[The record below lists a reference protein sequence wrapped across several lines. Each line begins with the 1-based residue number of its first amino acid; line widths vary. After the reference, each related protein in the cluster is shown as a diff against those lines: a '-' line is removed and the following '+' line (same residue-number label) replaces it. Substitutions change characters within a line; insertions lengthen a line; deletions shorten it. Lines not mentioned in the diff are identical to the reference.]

1 MSWNFRP
8 AKSFT
13 DRRGLFVGLIGGTN
27 SGKTWSAMRL
37 ARGIAGPEGKIAV
50 LDTEGGRTLH
60 LAMDFDFDAEVMDP
74 PFRPERFADAAKAVE
89 DAGYACLLIDSFS
102 MEWRGM
108 GGVLD
113 WQTAEYTRLGSREE
127 MKLMSWAAPKQ
138 AHKMMVASLLQRR
151 MPVVFAMRAE
161 EKVYKAAGKI
171 VKRWAPICEKEFP
184 FELTV
189 SFMLQADR
197 KGVIDLSDPRTF
209 KMEGHHRAIFRDG
222 DQISEAHGAAL
233 AAWANGKAA
242 SVAVDP
248 FHDAK
253 DAAARGT
260 KALQEWWGGVGR
272 PHQRA
277 LKDRLGELKAVANAA
292 DDAGADGSEPDD
304 PFAITQPKDTAKV
317 DDPPFTPAGDAA
329 WVQVSP
335 ETAGP
340 AAGAQDGQ
348 QDAAPS
354 GGDWPLLDADGWL
367 AQVYALSDII
377 DACTN
382 AKALSVIQAAPKFA
396 EPYAAM
402 KRHAPKSADAVDEM
416 VKKRRE
422 ALAP

>member
-8 AKSFT
+8 AKTFT

-161 EKVYKAAGKI
+161 EKVYKVGSKI
-171 VKRWAPICEKEFP
+171 NKRWAPICEKEFP

-277 LKDRLGELKAVANAA
+277 LKDRLGELKAVASAA
-292 DDAGADGSEPDD
+292 DDSGADGSEIED
-304 PFAITQPKDTAKV
+304 PFAISKPTEELGQNSSGTAASEPNEPPKELGQPEDEWSLV
-317 DDPPFTPAGDAA
+317 PP
-329 WVQVSP
+329 
-335 ETAGP
+335 
-340 AAGAQDGQ
+340 
-348 QDAAPS
+348 
-354 GGDWPLLDADGWL
+354 GDWPGYVTRGYDM
-367 AQVYALSDII
+367 I
-377 DACTN
+377 DACKSQQ
-382 AKALSVIQAAPKFA
+382 AIDVLLAAPKFA
-396 EPYAAM
+396 FYHAA
-402 KRHAPKSADAVDEM
+402 KTHAPKAFAALDEEIA
-416 VKKRRE
+416 KKRKE
-422 ALAP
+422 IGA